1 MFLMAIPKITKG
13 QLALVPK
20 DEKGQPLK
28 SKVEALDLPRVSTPD
43 LLPPSAT
50 VDSNSVVTKAN
61 GGAVQEIKEWE
72 AIMDHLRSLP
82 VKRPGDLPILVID
95 ERAKEV
101 RAIKV
106 D

>member
-1 MFLMAIPKITKG
+1 
-13 QLALVPK
+13 LALVPK

-28 SKVEALDLPRVSTPD
+28 SKVEALELPRVSTPD
-43 LLPPSAT
+43 LLPPSGA
-50 VDSNSVVTKAN
+50 VDSNSVVTKAK

-72 AIMDHLRSLP
+72 AIMDHLRSVP
-82 VKRPGDLPILVID
+82 VKNPGELPTLVLD

-106 D
+106 G